1 MLRNVHQ
8 RCVLCRCHPPAIS
21 DGTVRTLTLGLAD
34 PATAPRSGAAA
45 GARPQ
50 VRTAPAPLA
59 SRRLPPG
66 PSRAVTPDTRAVK
79 SLGDHAI

>member
-1 MLRNVHQ
+1 MKRASTV
-8 RCVLCRCHPPAIS
+8 CRCHPPAIS

-50 VRTAPAPLA
+50 VRTAAGTD
-59 SRRLPPG
+59 R
-66 PSRAVTPDTRAVK
+66 
-79 SLGDHAI
+79 